1 VTQVASL
8 FPAPATDPP
17 VVEQRGVEETD
28 GVRIADVSLGLAGD
42 GPIEAYL
49 IEPTTGG
56 LDRGAAPGVV
66 FGHWFDTE
74 APNGDR
80 TEFLAE
86 ATELAARGV
95 TCVLPELT
103 FPWARDPTG
112 SQHDRAQVV
121 REVGRLR
128 HVMAALRARPAVDAT
143 RIAFVG
149 HDFGAMHLVLAAA
162 AETDVAALVIMA
174 GTPRWADWFLPFWPI
189 QEDRL
194 DYLREMRAVD
204 PIEHLPGLEQT
215 RILLQFA
222 RSDFYIAA
230 MTGLELRKASGDR
243 AELKAYDGDHE
254 MSGPDVRADRLRFL
268 EDALGLS

>member
-1 VTQVASL
+1 VTQAASL

-17 VVEQRGVEETD
+17 VVERPGVEERD
-28 GVRIADVSLGLAGD
+28 GLRIADVELAIAD
-42 GPIEAYL
+42 DRPIEAYL
-49 IEPTTGG
+49 VEPASGG
-56 LDRGAAPGVV
+56 RDRGAAPGVL

-74 APNGDR
+74 APNGNR

-86 ATELAARGV
+86 ALGLAARGAS
-95 TCVLPELT
+95 CLLPQLT
-103 FPWARDPTG
+103 FPWTRDPAG
-112 SQHDRAQVV
+112 SQHDREQVV

-128 HVMAALRARPAVDAT
+128 HAMAALRARPGVDAR

-162 AETDVAALVIMA
+162 AETDVAALVVMA
-174 GTPRWADWFLPFWPI
+174 GTPRWADWYLPFWPI
-189 QEDRL
+189 EEDRL

-204 PIEHLPGLEQT
+204 PVEHLGGLERT

-222 RSDFYIAA
+222 RSDFFIAA
-230 MTGLELRKASGDR
+230 MTGLELKKATGGR
-243 AELKAYDGDHE
+243 AELKAYEGDHE